1 MRTHGTPK
9 ELEHRRQLAVQR
21 HLEGSSAEEIAE
33 FLDVAP
39 RTVWRWLALF
49 QGQGPDG
56 LLARPVP
63 GRPRKLT
70 ATQEKIVL
78 RWLSNNPLEQG
89 FTTELW
95 SAPRLAQLIQQEFGI
110 RLKTSEQ
117 WGCCRRLGH
126 ERLRAVER
134 SKPWLA
140 SPRRGPENHRV
151 SSPLAGRC
159 KKRPGDKEPPS
170 P

>member
-49 QGQGPDG
+49 RGQGPDG

-95 SAPRLAQLIQQEFGI
+95 SAPRLAQLIPQEFGI
-110 RLKTSEQ
+110 RLNPRYLTT
-117 WGCCRRLGH
+117 W
-126 ERLRAVER
+126 LRAR
-134 SKPWLA
+134 GLTPQKPRRVARGRNPEAIAAWLA
-140 SPRRGPENHRV
+140 TQGPRIKN
-151 SSPLAGRC
+151 
-159 KKRPGDKEPPS
+159 RPGDKEPPS